1 MPVIEL
7 RDVHKSFRI
16 PHEVHTTLT
25 ERILSGFR
33 GTTYEQF
40 DALRGVDLAVE
51 RGAFIGVIGGNGSGK
66 STLLKIMSG
75 LLPPDRGE
83 VHVDGSMS
91 ALLELGLGFSTELTV
106 RENVELYAA
115 VLGYPRKEVSRR
127 VEEAIQF
134 AGVDR
139 FRDAKLKN
147 LSTGMRARLGFSTAL
162 QAESDILLLDE
173 ILAVGDADFQ
183 LKCLAVFEQFK
194 LQRRTVVLVT
204 HDLGQVQRF
213 CDRAVLLENGQIKVD
228 GSPDT
233 VIPMYLQS
241 VGQLQVALAEID
253 AGQRHGDGAI
263 RCQRAWFE
271 DEFGRPIARA
281 HSGDN
286 VVLAAH
292 CEIIEDADDPV
303 LGFAL
308 KSEDGAIVYS
318 ANTNWHGMT
327 TGRVRAGQSVELR
340 ATFMVPLRNGSYG
353 VQFCIADRGLTK
365 FHDAY
370 DRAASIVIHGSRTLD
385 GVADLHARLDYR
397 VLEDTPADR
406 EAIAPASMSDV
417 ADGAIIPGLTGSG
430 GRR

>member
-1 MPVIEL
+1 MPAIQL
-7 RDVHKSFRI
+7 CDVHKTFRI

-33 GTTYEQF
+33 GTSYERF
-40 DALRGVDLAVE
+40 DALRGIDLSIE

-91 ALLELGLGFSTELTV
+91 ALLELGLGFSAELTV

-115 VLGYPRKEVSRR
+115 VLGYPRKEGKRR
-127 VEEAIQF
+127 VEDAIQF
-134 AGVDR
+134 AGLDR

-147 LSTGMRARLGFSTAL
+147 LSTGMRARLGFATAL

-213 CDRAVLLENGQIKVD
+213 CDRAVLLQNGQIKAD
-228 GSPDT
+228 GNPDA
-233 VIPMYLQS
+233 VIPLYLQS
-241 VGQLQVALAEID
+241 VGQLQEALAELD
-253 AGQRHGDGAI
+253 AAQRHGDGAI

-271 DEFGRPIARA
+271 DEGGRPIARA
-281 HSGDN
+281 HSGEPI
-286 VVLAAH
+286 VFAAI
-292 CEIIEDADDPV
+292 CEIIENADDPV

-318 ANTNWHGMT
+318 VNTSWQGT
-327 TGRVRAGQSVELR
+327 VTGSVRAGQTVELR
-340 ATFMVPLRNGSYG
+340 ARFTVPLRNGRYG
-353 VQFCIADRGLTK
+353 VQICVADRELTK
-365 FHDAY
+365 FHDAF
-370 DRAASIVIHGSRTLD
+370 DRAAAIIIHGSRALD
-385 GVADLHARLDYR
+385 GLTDLHARLEYR
-397 VLEDTPADR
+397 VLGD
-406 EAIAPASMSDV
+406 APVESAAV
-417 ADGAIIPGLTGSG
+417 AAEVPDMELSAAAPGLTGSG